1 MCISDQTSHNITKA
15 ILYSWP
21 VCNPPLAYDYHLQ
34 MDKSRQSVQLSHMI
48 SLCTTCPDTRA
59 NESLTTKI
67 IFPPETSGRTCPL
80 LDKKLTRQ
88 VSFFYQWSHVDVSE
102 VKQKKTQTKK
112 QKQKKRKEHHCWSR
126 QKTNEWSSW
135 VLGLQAAQRK
145 KRKKKNDYELC
156 PLELQH
162 DCMLSWIAALYM
174 WDIAFRLIKG

>member
-88 VSFFYQWSHVDVSE
+88 VSFFLS
-102 VKQKKTQTKK
+102 VKSCRCLWGKTKENTNKKTET
-112 QKQKKRKEHHCWSR
+112 KKRKEHHCWSR

-145 KRKKKNDYELC
+145 KRKRRTIMN
-156 PLELQH
+156 
-162 DCMLSWIAALYM
+162 SAL
-174 WDIAFRLIKG
+174 